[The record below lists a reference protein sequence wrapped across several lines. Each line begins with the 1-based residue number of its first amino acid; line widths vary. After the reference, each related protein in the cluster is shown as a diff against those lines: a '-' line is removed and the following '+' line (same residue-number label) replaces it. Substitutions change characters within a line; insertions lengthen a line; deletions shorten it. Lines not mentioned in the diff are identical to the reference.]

1 MPVAGTE
8 GLVAMPWGIHPGQL
22 MAFGVPMVLG
32 AGLGMRRIEVR
43 QWGLAG

>member
-1 MPVAGTE
+1 MPVASTE

-32 AGLGMRRIEVR
+32 AGLVMRRIKVW
-43 QWGLAG
+43 QWGPAD